1 MVQPLTKRSKTGKLY
16 FRPPEIEAAIAAA
29 LDQDLATLST
39 RAAISTVTDP
49 QYLPS
54 EVLVHLV
61 RHALRH
67 SGDRTYNTLLNLL
80 LRRCM
85 INMYKHV
92 PDGLGFDASFV
103 RDEVIGRLGELFGD
117 DAGSAGTAELDFYEI
132 RFNRAFSKLRID
144 VVRVEAAKASTEP
157 LLEIGE
163 VSEDEI
169 DEDAL
174 ARLSQVFHSPSDP
187 ERYAEIAELCRAI
200 DALPPE
206 EREAVVLRYVYGY
219 EVESTNPAEIT
230 VASLSEVSGRTIR
243 NRLNKALARLRRLKE
258 IPQ

>member
-29 LDQDLATLST
+29 LDQDLATLSN
-39 RAAISTVTDP
+39 RAAISKVADP

-61 RHALRH
+61 RRALHHAD
-67 SGDRTYNTLLNLL
+67 DRACNTLLNLL
-80 LRRCM
+80 FYRCM

-117 DAGSAGTAELDFYEI
+117 DAGPASTAELDFYEI

-144 VVRVEAAKASTEP
+144 VVRAEAAKARTEP

-163 VSEDEI
+163 MSEDET
-169 DEDAL
+169 DEVAL
-174 ARLSQVFHSPSDP
+174 ARLSQAFHAPSDA
-187 ERYAEIAELCRAI
+187 EGYAEIAELCRAI

-206 EREAVVLRYVYGY
+206 ER
-219 EVESTNPAEIT
+219 
-230 VASLSEVSGRTIR
+230 
-243 NRLNKALARLRRLKE
+243 K
-258 IPQ
+258 Q